1 MDMTINSELQHAA
14 QQGEAFILLPFSAL
28 YLSKENVRK
37 KPGQMPIPDLA
48 ESIAQHGLMQNLL
61 VEAKAG
67 KNKSHTHGVVAG
79 GRRFQAIQLLV
90 KDGRWKKDQPVPVK
104 VVSGSDVTSTSL
116 IENIAREAMH
126 PADELDAWIKLSS
139 DGVSLETISSTF
151 GVSEMT
157 VRRRLKLASLSPKLL
172 KLLRTDEITLEQLG
186 ALALADSHE
195 EQESAWFDFPSD
207 WQRQP
212 DEIRDRLTSEEI
224 DANKNRIAKFV
235 GLQAYEQAGGHVRR
249 DLFSDE
255 STGYIT
261 DAALLHKLCND
272 KLNGIAQKA
281 VDAGWSWVEVRNTY
295 DYTEFNRYGRMTAE
309 IDLSN
314 KEAVAKQIESLE
326 EKHRKLSQEAESL
339 WENDSDEDC
348 RKASDLEDQARAV
361 EDEIERIRESH
372 RAWTP
377 QQLASGGALFYL
389 DHSGNV
395 EVRYGLVR
403 PSAKPVDANGDVI
416 PLTNSLGIPVKTQ
429 TKAVHSDSLVRH
441 LTAHRTIA
449 VQAVM
454 SKRVDVALAL
464 LAFRLATEVFEPSSY
479 GVSNPLQVR
488 GTVVSH
494 QLESAAGDMSE
505 SAAWQAIESLGAEW
519 RSRLPKDVRDWFQ
532 WLLQSDQQI
541 VLELLTFCVAV
552 HTDGI
557 RHTEGSASSLDG
569 VADALGF
576 DMADHWT
583 PTATSY
589 FGRVSKA
596 QIAATVTEALSAEA
610 AAPLASM
617 KKAAAAAEAERL
629 MAGVRW
635 VPEPMRNRSAQ
646 PVRGTADS
654 SSGGDDD
661 MADEGDEE

>member
-37 KPGQMPIPDLA
+37 KPGQMSIPDLA
-48 ESIAQHGLMQNLL
+48 ESIAEHGLMQNLL

-79 GRRFQAIQLLV
+79 GRRYQAIQLLV
-90 KDGRWKKDQPVPVK
+90 KDGRWTKDQPVPVK
-104 VVSGSDVTSTSL
+104 VVSSSRVTATSL
-116 IENIAREAMH
+116 IENIAREGMH
-126 PADELDAWIKLSS
+126 PADELEAWIKLSS
-139 DGVSLETISSTF
+139 DGVSLESISSTF

-195 EQESAWFDFPSD
+195 EQESAWFNFPSE

-212 DEIRDRLTSEEI
+212 DRIRERLTDEEI
-224 DANKNRIAKFV
+224 DASKNRIAKFV

-249 DLFSDE
+249 DLFSDD

-272 KLNGIAQKA
+272 KLQTIAQKA
-281 VDAGWSWVEVRNTY
+281 VDAGWSWVEVRNSY
-295 DYTEFNRYGRMTAE
+295 DWDEFNRYGRMRAE

-314 KEAVAKQIESLE
+314 KDVAKQLESLE
-326 EKHRKLSQEAESL
+326 EKLRKLNEEAESL
-339 WENDSDEDC
+339 WESDSDEDC
-348 RKASDLEDQARAV
+348 QKASDLEDQARDV
-361 EDEIERIRESH
+361 QSEIDRIQESH

-377 QQLASGGALFYL
+377 EQLACGGALFYL

-395 EVRYGLVR
+395 EARYGLVH
-403 PSAKPVDANGDVI
+403 PSAKPVDATGAEI
-416 PLTNSLGIPVKTQ
+416 PLTNSLGIPVKPKV
-429 TKAVHSDSLVRH
+429 KAVHSDSLVRH

-454 SKRVDVALAL
+454 TKRVDVALAL
-464 LAFRLATEVFEPSSY
+464 LAFRLAKEVFEPSAY
-479 GVSNPLQVR
+479 NVSDPLQVR

-494 QLESAAGDMSE
+494 QLESAADDLND
-505 SAAWQAIESLGAEW
+505 SAAWKVIEASRAEW
-519 RSRLPKDVRDWFQ
+519 LNRLPKDVRDWFQ
-532 WLLQSDQQI
+532 WLLQQDQQV

-557 RHTEGSASSLDG
+557 RQTEGSASALDG
-569 VADALGF
+569 VADALDL
-576 DMADHWT
+576 DMASHWT
-583 PTATSY
+583 PTAMGY
-589 FGRVSKA
+589 FNRVSKA
-596 QIAATVTEALSAEA
+596 QIAATVTEAVSAEA

-617 KKAAAAAEAERL
+617 KKAAAATEAERL

-635 VPEPMRNRSAQ
+635 VPEPMRNRPAQQAWSAS
-646 PVRGTADS
+646 DS
-654 SSGGDDD
+654 DENDGDD
-661 MADEGDEE
+661 MADEGGQE